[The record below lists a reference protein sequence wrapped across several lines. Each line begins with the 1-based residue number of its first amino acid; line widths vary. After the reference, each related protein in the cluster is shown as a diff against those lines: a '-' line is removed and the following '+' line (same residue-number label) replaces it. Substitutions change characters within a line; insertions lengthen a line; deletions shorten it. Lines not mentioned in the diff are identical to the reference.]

1 MAQLTGSRLL
11 AYVDGQNVDYSNLLK
26 RNLVLGAGFVGHN
39 GTPSFVAF
47 HDALLKAKVQHCAE
61 LSPGSKATQ
70 RIITAIKNRESYSN
84 RHDMVINYTG
94 LERVEVF
101 YHESLIAK
109 INFDTKKVA
118 VYNNGYYTKSTKDRL
133 NRILMH
139 FCGVKLFQRNKKWI
153 IDIAGLEDMDFVEEM
168 TIDMI

>member
-11 AYVDGQNVDYSNLLK
+11 AYVHGQSVDYSNLLK
-26 RNLVLGAGFVGHN
+26 RNLVLGAGFVRHN

-47 HDALLKAKVQHCAE
+47 YDALLKAKVQNHAE

-70 RIITAIKNRESYSN
+70 RIINAIQNRNNYINKYDE
-84 RHDMVINYTG
+84 VVNYTG
-94 LERVEVF
+94 FVDVF
-101 YHESLIAK
+101 YHNSLIAI
-109 INFDTKKVA
+109 INFNINKVT
-118 VYNNGYYTKSTKDRL
+118 VYNNGQYTKSTKDRL

-139 FCGVKLFQRNKKWI
+139 LCGVKLFQKNKRWI
-153 IDIAGLEDMDFVEEM
+153 IDIAGLEDYDFVEGM